1 MACIR
6 KRRGHWCLDY
16 RDQQGMRHWET
27 TKGNRKEAERLLA
40 ERVREI
46 SRGTY
51 RAPAERVSFEGLAQ
65 AFLKDAEPNVRE
77 TTFKD
82 YRGNL
87 NRHLTP
93 WFQGWNLLDI
103 RRADVEDFRAHLL
116 DGGIGPR
123 TVNKCLTLLGALFRY
138 AMRHEWIE
146 ANPAEGTKLRASSRR
161 SHDLVEANIFAPPEI
176 QALLAATDPRWRVVI
191 LTAMLDTPRKKATT
205 HRARPGLGDRG
216 LEAGIGKN

>member
-1 MACIR
+1 VA
-6 KRRGHWCLDY
+6 
-16 RDQQGMRHWET
+16 
-27 TKGNRKEAERLLA
+27 
-40 ERVREI
+40 RVREI

-103 RRADVEDFRAHLL
+103 RRADVETS
-116 DGGIGPR
+116 GR
-123 TVNKCLTLLGALFRY
+123 TCSMGASGR
-138 AMRHEWIE
+138 E
-146 ANPAEGTKLRASSRR
+146 R
-161 SHDLVEANIFAPPEI
+161 STSA
-176 QALLAATDPRWRVVI
+176 
-191 LTAMLDTPRKKATT
+191 
-205 HRARPGLGDRG
+205 
-216 LEAGIGKN
+216 